1 MRVRGFTLASLFV
14 FLFAAAILPAV
25 AQTLLA
31 TVPVGQSAF
40 YLAANPVTNKIY
52 VVNYCGN
59 DPSCASPGTVTVI
72 NGLTNTVDATITV
85 GIHPTFVMINP
96 LTNKLYVPNR
106 RDNTVSVINAATNTV
121 SATIPVGS
129 HPTFGDINIVTNRIY
144 VVDNGNGQGTTMSV
158 IDGNT
163 DTAIATVTVGNYP
176 QGAAVNPVT
185 NKIYVSNYCGNQFG
199 CNATP
204 AQGTVSVVDGAT
216 NQVTATVT
224 VGVAPQVI
232 FADSAT
238 NKVWVLNLCGST
250 LSCDITGDNSHVI
263 GSVTQ
268 IDGATLAT
276 TTANT
281 GQGSGALAYNPV
293 ANKAYVS
300 NSTDN
305 TETFIDG
312 ATLATVT
319 VGVGPTPFDVEV
331 NPVTN
336 KIYVC
341 NNGNATETVIDG
353 VTLTTTTI
361 GVGNNPVEAWVNP
374 VTNRVYVS
382 NVGDATVSVI
392 GGVPPS
398 ALQFVPV
405 PPCRLL
411 DTRPNRGG
419 SGPILAGTIENF
431 NLPQL
436 AQSASP
442 PCADLSTAAAYSLN
456 VSVVPASLLGYL
468 TIWPTGEPK
477 PLVATLNSLDGR
489 IKANAA
495 IVPAGYQGDI
505 SIYAT
510 NTTNVILDI
519 NGYFT
524 TSSPSTLAFYP
535 LAPCRIADTRKDN
548 FPPGLGS
555 PFLPGLQER
564 DFPILN
570 AASCNIPTTAAAY
583 SLNFSVVPHG
593 PLGYM
598 TVWPTGQSRP
608 TVSTL
613 NDLPGTVIA
622 NAAIVPAGTGGD
634 VSVYPSNDTD
644 VIIDING
651 YFDTP
656 GTGGLSLYPM
666 APCRVLDTRKVG
678 SGQPFSGTLSPP
690 VDVVDSPCEPPAAA
704 QAYVFNAT
712 VVPFG
717 ALGYLT
723 LWPDGTN
730 QPTVSTLNALDG
742 SVTNNM
748 AIVPTNN
755 GSIDAYASGITQ
767 LILDISSYFAP

>member
-31 TVPVGQSAF
+31 TVPVGQDAF

-52 VVNYCGN
+52 VANYCGN
-59 DPSCASPGTVTVI
+59 DPGCGASSPGTVTVI

-85 GIHPTFVMINP
+85 GVRCRFLLINP
-96 LTNKLYVPNR
+96 VTNKIYVTNR
-106 RDNTVSVINAATNTV
+106 HDNTVSVINGATNTV
-121 SATIPVGS
+121 TTTIAVGS
-129 HPTFGDINIVTNRIY
+129 HPTYGDINIVTNRIY
-144 VVDNGNGQGTTMSV
+144 VVNNGNGQGTTMSV

-163 DTAIATVTVGNYP
+163 DTVVATVTVGNYP

-204 AQGTVSVVDGAT
+204 APGTVSVVDGAT
-216 NQVTATVT
+216 NTVTDTVT

-232 FADSAT
+232 FVNQAT

-250 LSCDITGDNSHVI
+250 LSCDITGDNSQVI

-281 GQGSGALAYNPV
+281 GKGAGALALNSV
-293 ANKAYVS
+293 ANKVYVS

-312 ATLATVT
+312 VTLGTTT
-319 VGVGPTPFDVEV
+319 VGVGLTPFDVEV

-341 NNGNATETVIDG
+341 NNGDGTETVIDG
-353 VTLTTTTI
+353 VTLTTTTV
-361 GVGNNPVEAWVNP
+361 GVGNSPVESWVNP

-405 PPCRLL
+405 PPCRLI
-411 DTRPNRGG
+411 DTRPDRGG
-419 SGPILAGTIENF
+419 SGPIPAGTAEIF

-442 PCADLSTAAAYSLN
+442 PCADLSSAVAYSLN

-468 TIWPTGEPK
+468 TIWPTGEPR
-477 PLVATLNSLDGR
+477 PTVATLNSLDGR

-524 TSSPSTLAFYP
+524 GPSSSTLAFYP
-535 LAPCRIADTRKDN
+535 LAPCRIADTRKSN
-548 FPPGLGS
+548 FPQGLGA

-570 AASCNIPTTAAAY
+570 AASCNIPTSAAAY

-593 PLGYM
+593 PLGYL
-598 TVWPTGQSRP
+598 TVWPTGQTRP

-613 NDLPGTVIA
+613 NDIPGTIIA
-622 NAAIVPAGTGGD
+622 NAAIVPAGGGGE

-678 SGQPFSGTLSPP
+678 SGQPFSG
-690 VDVVDSPCEPPAAA
+690 
-704 QAYVFNAT
+704 
-712 VVPFG
+712 
-717 ALGYLT
+717 
-723 LWPDGTN
+723 
-730 QPTVSTLNALDG
+730 
-742 SVTNNM
+742 
-748 AIVPTNN
+748 
-755 GSIDAYASGITQ
+755 DAESSGRCG
-767 LILDISSYFAP
+767 